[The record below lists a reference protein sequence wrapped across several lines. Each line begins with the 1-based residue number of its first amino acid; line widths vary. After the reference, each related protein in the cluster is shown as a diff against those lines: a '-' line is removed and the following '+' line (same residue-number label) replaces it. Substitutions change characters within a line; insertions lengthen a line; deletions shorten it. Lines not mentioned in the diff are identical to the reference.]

1 MKIANVNLEPAPESW
16 HSEAAPETDVKGA
29 AFGQQQALLLSSSDR
44 KPSQQSRVAS
54 HDFVTPGG
62 KMQGLKR
69 SRWTETYDLNEFA
82 AKHGLTTRQAEIVIQ
97 SNGPSKRKC
106 DLAAEAFRAALR
118 QCSHSREKGAR
129 RSPSKEELQG

>member
-1 MKIANVNLEPAPESW
+1 YVVDSARMKIANVNWEPAPESW

-69 SRWTETYDLNEFA
+69 SRWTETYDLNEF
-82 AKHGLTTRQAEIVIQ
+82 
-97 SNGPSKRKC
+97 
-106 DLAAEAFRAALR
+106 
-118 QCSHSREKGAR
+118 
-129 RSPSKEELQG
+129 